1 MYQHIANVI
10 NGGTMVQHCL
20 LCEGEAILRAQLV
33 RCGGQHDEVISDWLD
48 RACLRLNEE
57 LEEGPREPAL
67 GAANTPLEVTPCD
80 S

>member
-33 RCGGQHDEVISDWLD
+33 RCGGQ
-48 RACLRLNEE
+48 EE